1 MKIGIIVAMDKE
13 FTQLKSIL
21 EHTETVCRNHKEFV
35 LGKVGDK
42 EIVLQKCGIGK
53 VNSAIGAVEMINN
66 YKPDLVVSS
75 GCAGGADTTL
85 NVMDVVVATECVY
98 HDVSCGTEAAKGQIM
113 GMPARYATP
122 AELVEKA
129 LSLNDTKNG
138 NDFTIKAGLTVS
150 GDYFVTTKEKMQ
162 SIMNDF
168 PEATAVDMESC
179 SIAQVCYVYGVPFV
193 SFRVISDIPLKDTD
207 ATSGARLLKEVSRLQ
222 SILSTHFK
230 HKEQYGQDTFFHHR
244 PRPFAAW
251 YLRQPTGLCRQ
262 RSGNNLRHSYERA

>member
-98 HDVSCGTEAAKGQIM
+98 HDVSCGTEAAKGQVM

-129 LSLNDTKNG
+129 LSLNDTKDG

-179 SIAQVCYVYGVPFV
+179 SIAQVCYVYDVPFV

-207 ATSGARLLKEVSRLQ
+207 ASMYYDFWSKIAEGSFEV
-222 SILSTHFK
+222 TKHFIN
-230 HKEQYGQDTFFHHR
+230 T
-244 PRPFAAW
+244 
-251 YLRQPTGLCRQ
+251 L
-262 RSGNNLRHSYERA
+262 